1 MLVLSRRAG
10 ESVCIGDDVVVT
22 VLDVRGDVI
31 RLGIRAP
38 RAIHVH
44 REEVFRE
51 LRRVNLEAA
60 SSTEGAEQALSTL
73 LAPASTGSSAL
84 VAVPASTSD

>member
-10 ESVCIGDDVVVT
+10 ESVIIGDDVVVT

-38 RAIHVH
+38 RSIQVH

-51 LRRVNLEAA
+51 LQKANLEAA
-60 SSTEGAEQALSTL
+60 SSSEAAEHELSTL
-73 LAPASTGSSAL
+73 LSPPAAQPL
-84 VAVPASTSD
+84 P

>member
-1 MLVLSRRAG
+1 VLVLSRRAG

-38 RAIHVH
+38 RSIQVH

-51 LRRVNLEAA
+51 LQRSNLEAA
-60 SSTEGAEQALSTL
+60 SSTEQAEQALSTL
-73 LAPASTGSSAL
+73 LAPTTPTST
-84 VAVPASTSD
+84 PD